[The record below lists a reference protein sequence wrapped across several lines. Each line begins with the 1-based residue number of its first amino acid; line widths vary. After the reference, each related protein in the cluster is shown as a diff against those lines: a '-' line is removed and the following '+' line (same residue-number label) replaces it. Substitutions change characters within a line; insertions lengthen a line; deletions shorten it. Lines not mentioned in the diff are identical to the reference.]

1 MKADIG
7 DFETS
12 RGYPLDLSA
21 DLASTEIPG
30 YEGCSAALQAA
41 YNALPLGAQ
50 FVIRTGIATIHAGA
64 VFRKTS
70 QTLYGAGG
78 RITRVVNPTVDT
90 ITAGSAVDS
99 FITNLVATGGA
110 DSIVI
115 GGTLLNGN
123 GAANA
128 AGTIKVFVGGI
139 AACVLSVGT
148 ITSAS
153 NGTTFTVS
161 AAGGGAVFTCQAN
174 SSGVFA
180 ATFSYSNTPGATSV
194 PVSFEYLGITT
205 RVVASVT

>member
-21 DLASTEIPG
+21 AATEIPG

-50 FVIRTGIATIHAGA
+50 FVIRTGIAKDMPAGA

-70 QTLYGAGG
+70 QTLYGSGG

-99 FITNLVATGGA
+99 FITSLVATGGA

-139 AACVLSVGT
+139 AACDLSVGT